1 MKEQTAALTS
11 RRLTFLDGLRGLA
24 AIYVVIYHCR
34 LLLYEGFNAPLQFA
48 ALPVIAK
55 VPAYVLLFFAFGR
68 QAVLFFFVLSGF
80 VIHLRYAEQLKRD
93 GSNTTFDFKPFWRRR
108 IRRLL
113 PPLAFALLLTT
124 ALDTF
129 GRVQNYPIYFGNTQ
143 YPAINELVQDF
154 DYNPATGALKVVFGS
169 GLETWGS
176 NQPLWS
182 LRLEWWFYVA
192 YPLFWLLSRR
202 SLGLAAGV
210 AAVMFVVSL
219 FGGTW
224 FFPLLQR
231 FMGAFI
237 SWWLGALLAEA
248 YVGRAPFKL
257 RHLVPFVLLLLG
269 LIPGVL
275 AGWTSMLPISVHDFL
290 WALAFMGML
299 AACFIFQEARGN
311 LVILERFKPLG
322 DFSYTL
328 YVCHAPIV
336 VLLSGWLLASRC
348 IIAKNACVDCARN
361 VFIDCGCLCCSLL
374 RRATFYQPQ
383 SCF

>member
-1 MKEQTAALTS
+1 
-11 RRLTFLDGLRGLA
+11 
-24 AIYVVIYHCR
+24 
-34 LLLYEGFNAPLQFA
+34 
-48 ALPVIAK
+48 
-55 VPAYVLLFFAFGR
+55 
-68 QAVLFFFVLSGF
+68 
-80 VIHLRYAEQLKRD
+80 
-93 GSNTTFDFKPFWRRR
+93 
-108 IRRLL
+108 
-113 PPLAFALLLTT
+113 
-124 ALDTF
+124 
-129 GRVQNYPIYFGNTQ
+129 
-143 YPAINELVQDF
+143 
-154 DYNPATGALKVVFGS
+154 
-169 GLETWGS
+169 
-176 NQPLWS
+176 
-182 LRLEWWFYVA
+182 
-192 YPLFWLLSRR
+192 
-202 SLGLAAGV
+202 
-210 AAVMFVVSL
+210 
-219 FGGTW
+219 
-224 FFPLLQR
+224 
-231 FMGAFI
+231 MGAFI